1 LLSEIPTLRSCIVA
15 EQGYSFISLDASQI
29 ELRVAAIL
37 SQDQQMFADLATGDL
52 HLATAIRM
60 FGVTTVIHHEDGTD
74 TIETASDEIMK
85 QRRYD
90 AKQCN
95 FAVIYMAGEY
105 QLASMFNCTEEEA
118 LQFMADH
125 RAAYP
130 RLYEWMDEQ
139 IALAKENGY
148 VVNIFGRIRPL
159 PELYAGSWKMREK
172 AEKEVCNTLCQGT
185 AIDIIK
191 LAMLYMRKILNPMV
205 RFVLNVHDEILL
217 ECPDSL
223 LQQSLEQCQELEQAF
238 PDYPFAVKIGKV
250 YSDLKE
256 ME

>member
-1 LLSEIPTLRSCIVA
+1 MSNIPTLRSCIVS
-15 EQGYSFISLDASQI
+15 EQDYTFISLDAIQI
-29 ELRVAAIL
+29 ELKAAAFL
-37 SQDQQMFADLATGDL
+37 SQDPQMLADLATGDL

-60 FGVTTVIHHEDGTD
+60 FGWTDDED
-74 TIETASDEIMK
+74 EMK
-85 QRRYD
+85 QKRYD

-130 RLYEWMDEQ
+130 RLYQWMEER
-139 IALAKENGY
+139 IALAKEDGY
-148 VVNIFGRIRPL
+148 VINIFGRIRPL

-172 AEKEVCNTLCQGT
+172 AEKEVVNTLCQGT

-191 LAMLYMRKILNPMV
+191 LAMLYLRRILDPMV

-238 PDYPFAVKIGKV
+238 PDYPFAIKTGKR

-256 ME
+256 VV